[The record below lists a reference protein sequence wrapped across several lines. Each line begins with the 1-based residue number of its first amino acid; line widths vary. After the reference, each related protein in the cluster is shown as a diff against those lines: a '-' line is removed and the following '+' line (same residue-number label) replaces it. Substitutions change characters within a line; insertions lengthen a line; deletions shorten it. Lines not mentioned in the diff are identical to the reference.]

1 MILIK
6 LFWSFF
12 QIGLFSFGGG
22 YAALPLIQHQIV
34 DLHGWLDLKEFADV
48 ITISQMTP
56 GPIAINA
63 ATFVGIQVSG
73 LAGAVIATLGC
84 VLPSLIIVLV
94 LAIIYQKYKSLLFMR
109 ALLSGL
115 KPAVVALIA
124 TAGLSIL
131 ILTIWKGHTPSWDIG
146 SIDWISLMIFILSFV
161 FLRVKKSDP
170 ILVMLLAGL
179 GGLVAFGLF

>member
-1 MILIK
+1 
-6 LFWSFF
+6 
-12 QIGLFSFGGG
+12 
-22 YAALPLIQHQIV
+22 
-34 DLHGWLDLKEFADV
+34 
-48 ITISQMTP
+48 
-56 GPIAINA
+56 
-63 ATFVGIQVSG
+63 
-73 LAGAVIATLGC
+73 
-84 VLPSLIIVLV
+84 
-94 LAIIYQKYKSLLFMR
+94 MR